1 MKVAVISAGGKK
13 TSQAMLILQ
22 GTLPGFVI
30 ESVAKL
36 QLEVSENNDVI
47 FPCSVHRPPPP
58 APALLSLQIFLVKK
72 PGGMVAPAWNPS
84 PRGRPRQEDY
94 RIRQPS
100 DSVTKMNVQ
109 RDLGMYL
116 SDTRLA

>member
-36 QLEVSENNDVI
+36 QLEQV
-47 FPCSVHRPPPP
+47 P
-58 APALLSLQIFLVKK
+58 APL
-72 PGGMVAPAWNPS
+72 PANGK
-84 PRGRPRQEDY
+84 R
-94 RIRQPS
+94 
-100 DSVTKMNVQ
+100 V
-109 RDLGMYL
+109 
-116 SDTRLA
+116 